1 MATALKVV
9 LLGESGVGKT
19 CIINM
24 FTTGKYDS
32 DIGSSISAQFTS
44 KTVEYKEFKQTI
56 KFDIWDTA
64 GQEKY
69 RSLAKIFYKEAK
81 VIGLCYDITNKKS
94 FIELK
99 DFWYNQEIKSN
110 VDGEPIFAVIGNKND
125 LYEQKQVD
133 DEEAKAFAR
142 EIKGIFQC
150 TSART
155 NTGINNLFENIG
167 KKYFNPDF
175 DSNEA
180 EDKQKQE
187 YEQKK
192 IEKKENK
199 KIAGPNKG
207 ERIKL
212 NVEKNKKDNQNKK
225 GCC

>member
-212 NVEKNKKDNQNKK
+212 NVEKTKKDNQNKK

>member
-199 KIAGPNKG
+199 KIVGPNKG

-212 NVEKNKKDNQNKK
+212 NVEKTKKDNQNKK